1 MKNQRTV
8 GEVLESV
15 QPLKEAIEEFRKAK
29 VAEQMAQDNSMS
41 TGSTAD
47 QPKPPEEEVA
57 SHGQQ
62 IDTALAGALPSLSLS
77 TYMADPMMKF
87 VGIARRT
94 IAATVVPCSAL
105 A

>member
-8 GEVLESV
+8 GEVLESA

-29 VAEQMAQDNSMS
+29 VAEQMAQENSMS

-57 SHGQQ
+57 PHGQQ
-62 IDTALAGALPSLSLS
+62 IDTALASALPTLSLS
-77 TYMADPMMKF
+77 TDMSDPIMKF
-87 VGIARRT
+87 VGVARRE
-94 IAATVVPCSAL
+94 IAASVVPCSAL